1 MLESNLQAVNN
12 DVKALVTDAQ
22 VLFNAAAAL
31 TGEKAEDLRLRAMS
45 MLDAA
50 LVRAH
55 EMQANAIVAGKKMAT
70 STDCYV
76 RENPW
81 RAIAVVA
88 GVGLLTG
95 ILLGCKKRGQCDF
108 K

>member
-1 MLESNLQAVNN
+1 MLESNMNAVNN

-22 VLFNAAAAL
+22 ALFNAAAAL
-31 TGEKAEDLRLRAMS
+31 TGEKADEVRKRGMR
-45 MLDAA
+45 MLDDA
-50 LVRAH
+50 LASAQ

-76 RENPW
+76 KENPW

-88 GVGLLTG
+88 GVGLLVG
-95 ILLGCKKRGQCDF
+95 IMVGCKK
-108 K
+108 